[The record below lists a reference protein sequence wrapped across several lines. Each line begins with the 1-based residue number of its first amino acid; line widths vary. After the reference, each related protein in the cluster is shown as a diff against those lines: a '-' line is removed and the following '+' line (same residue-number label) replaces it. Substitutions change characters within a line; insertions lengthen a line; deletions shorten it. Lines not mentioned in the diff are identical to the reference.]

1 MLFFCCNLQHTKVF
15 LNSEPIQQRFVFKF
29 DIHTFSLLQPNLA
42 SCCLSLPP
50 LHDDMFET
58 GLLAIDGPVKL
69 DADPKA
75 DLDTK
80 NKAGAIEVRL
90 KLAG

>member
-1 MLFFCCNLQHTKVF
+1 MDNVGLGCDLSQIVGSGIAKLFVVVPF
-15 LNSEPIQQRFVFKF
+15 LF
-29 DIHTFSLLQPNLA
+29 DN
-42 SCCLSLPP
+42 
-50 LHDDMFET
+50 MVET
-58 GLLAIDGPVKL
+58 GLLAIDGPSKL

-80 NKAGAIEVRL
+80 NKADAIEVRL